1 VIFQQQKPSGRPSA
15 QIRHSAIYTGWVR
28 HRRFTQ
34 TDNAFKYQV
43 FMVLLDLDEA
53 EQVLA
58 RHPLWK
64 CGSKGMALVRFCRD
78 DYFAA
83 EHKICDQPSDLK
95 RLLVNTFYQELNER
109 VERVSMLT
117 NLRSF
122 GYLINPVTFYFGYRS
137 DGSLAGILAEI
148 TNTPWG
154 ERFHYTLSTS
164 NNTTSGNTT
173 ADNTTIEK
181 QQGIVPVRHL
191 VSASFKGFHGYEY
204 RFNKDFHVSPFN
216 PMAMEYRWVIQN
228 PAEDLLIHM
237 DTFNLA
243 NQGHKDFDATMK
255 LERREFSRA
264 MMSKVLWRFPLMTLK
279 VVAGIYWNAFKLWL
293 RRSPFY
299 DHPGKPSPETELNN
313 KSEASS
319 GREQMR

>member
-1 VIFQQQKPSGRPSA
+1 
-15 QIRHSAIYTGWVR
+15 
-28 HRRFTQ
+28 
-34 TDNAFKYQV
+34 
-43 FMVLLDLDEA
+43 MVLLDLDEA

-164 NNTTSGNTT
+164 NNTTAGNTT

-216 PMAMEYRWVIQN
+216 PMTMEYRWVIQN
-228 PAEDLLIHM
+228 PGDELLIHM

-255 LERREFSRA
+255 LERQEFSRA

-279 VVAGIYWNAFKLWL
+279 VVTGIYWNAFKLWL

-319 GREQMR
+319 GQEQPR